1 MISIAGLDKARV
13 LKALYDN
20 ARPLGM
26 GFLQATEGLMSEED
40 AVKLVEAQAGRRGL
54 YFDYVGGRPLKV
66 DLSGDEFDPCLYDR
80 DQGHGAAARAIAS
93 LLEGR
98 A

>member
-1 MISIAGLDKARV
+1 MISIAGLDKALV

-20 ARPLGM
+20 AQPLGM
-26 GFLQATEGLMSEED
+26 GGLHFRPGSMSED
-40 AVKLVEAQAGRRGL
+40 EANRIVASSEGRL

-66 DLSGDEFDPCLYDR
+66 DLAGDQFDPRLYDR
-80 DQGHGAAARAIAS
+80 DQGDGAAARAIAA
-93 LLEGR
+93 LRLER